1 MRKSYLYLL
10 AMLLFFDLTQAAD
23 DPFAPAS
30 HLDLQKSIR
39 YPDMVSQLE
48 QWGKDSRFSVFI
60 IGKSVENRALYAL
73 RFQNQSEPAWRVL
86 FYAQQHG
93 DEPAGKDALLY
104 LAKYLYEGKLTVP
117 QHVDLYLIPMLNPD
131 GAEANRRTNGNRADL
146 NRDHLLLEQPET
158 QALHLFV
165 QKILPHVAVDCHE
178 FGRDGQSFASRG
190 WIKWPIIML
199 DAANYPFLSPE
210 VLNAGSRHIG
220 LVDYF
225 MNHRGHP
232 YTRYYVGG
240 VPPEEEIRHSTTELN
255 DGRNGLALYG
265 GLSFIIE
272 SGRFGR
278 AENPDSDLAARVD
291 AYLDLLSTF
300 LQHDPYREENIKNI
314 DNSRT
319 ESLPPF
325 IPVNCF
331 WGNCG
336 NRPSRIKVLEQA
348 SGKELEIETP
358 NFMGDLIVKK
368 TVPTP
373 KGYLIAAADFKPY
386 QSLLQRHA
394 VPHHNLT
401 TKDTFMVEKCQ
412 LLRIETEDDP
422 VYERYG
428 GRQIVERKRAEQ
440 MTFPAGALWVP
451 LEGKAAR
458 RAALILEP
466 CMLYGLYQYDAFR
479 ATVLSDGIVPVYRVM
494 EDKMQK

>member
-1 MRKSYLYLL
+1 MRRSYLYLL
-10 AMLLFFDLTQAAD
+10 TILLFFHLSRAAD
-23 DPFAPAS
+23 DPFPPAS
-30 HLDLQKSIR
+30 HLDLQRPIR
-39 YPDMVSQLE
+39 YAEMVNLLE
-48 QWGKDSRFSVFI
+48 QWKGHSGLSISI
-60 IGKSVENRALYAL
+60 IGKSVENRAIYAL
-73 RFQNQSEPAWRVL
+73 HFQNQTEPVWRVL

-104 LAKYLYEGKLTVP
+104 LARYLYEGKLVLP
-117 QHVDLYLIPMLNPD
+117 QNVDLYLIPMQNPD
-131 GAEANRRTNGNRADL
+131 GAEANRRANGNLADL

-158 QALHLFV
+158 LALHQFV

-190 WIKWPIIML
+190 WVKWPIIML
-199 DAANYPFLSPE
+199 DAANYPFLSAE
-210 VLNAGSRHIG
+210 VLETGFHHVG
-220 LVDYF
+220 LVDDF

-255 DGRNGLALYG
+255 DARNGLALYG

-278 AENPDSDLAARVD
+278 AENPNADLAARVD

-300 LQHDPYREENIKNI
+300 LQHDSYREEDIKNIKNA
-314 DNSRT
+314 RT
-319 ESLPPF
+319 ESLPRF

-336 NRPSRIKVLEQA
+336 NRASRIKVMEQA
-348 SGKELEIETP
+348 SGIVLEIETP

-386 QSLLQRHA
+386 QTLLQRHA
-394 VPHHNLT
+394 IPYHNLT

-440 MTFPAGALWVP
+440 MHFPVGALWVP
-451 LEGKAAR
+451 LEGTAAR

-466 CMLYGLYQYDAFR
+466 CMLYGLYQYDVFR
-479 ATVLSDGIVPVYRVM
+479 ATIPSDGIVPVYRVM
-494 EDKMQK
+494 EDLGHK